1 LYEKSQRLG
10 VISKDGTRLDR
21 NKILDRLE
29 MKNRDLHRGQDNI
42 TGFLAGEKKLDC
54 VNSENKIKN
63 AIELAIEAGKNC
75 LNTDMAFLS
84 MEQRVK
90 T

>member
-1 LYEKSQRLG
+1 LAQSLYEKSQRLG

-29 MKNRDLHRGQDNI
+29 LKNRDLHRGQDNI
-42 TGFLAGEKKLDC
+42 TDFLAGEKKLDC

-75 LNTDMAFLS
+75 LNTDMAF
-84 MEQRVK
+84 
-90 T
+90 